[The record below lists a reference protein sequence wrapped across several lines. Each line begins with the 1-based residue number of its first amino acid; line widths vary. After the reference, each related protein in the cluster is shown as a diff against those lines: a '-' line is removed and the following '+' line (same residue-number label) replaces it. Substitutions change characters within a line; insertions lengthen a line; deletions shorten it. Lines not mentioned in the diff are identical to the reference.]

1 MPHLNWCFHQHRSN
15 EILESI
21 LVYLLLGAFTKC
33 SDMSEA
39 LLPPLVA
46 CVPPPL
52 HPHCCEIC
60 HKTKRH
66 VINLLINS
74 NMGAFCSLHLLIDV
88 SSSKSTVVKRNHF
101 MSKAETNS
109 PFLLKR
115 LVKTHWGR
123 KSLVLRDTR
132 KKVLTHLPIMVVA
145 GWQHL
150 AHTFRCFEQATNH
163 NPHCQLQNGCHS
175 SSNVS

>member
-33 SDMSEA
+33 SDMREA

-66 VINLLINS
+66 VINLLKNS
-74 NMGAFCSLHLLIDV
+74 NMGAFCSLYLLIDV
-88 SSSKSTVVKRNHF
+88 SSSKSTVVKGNHF
-101 MSKAETNS
+101 VSKAETNS
-109 PFLLKR
+109 PFLRTR

-132 KKVLTHLPIMVVA
+132 HLPIMVVA
-145 GWQHL
+145 G
-150 AHTFRCFEQATNH
+150 
-163 NPHCQLQNGCHS
+163 
-175 SSNVS
+175 